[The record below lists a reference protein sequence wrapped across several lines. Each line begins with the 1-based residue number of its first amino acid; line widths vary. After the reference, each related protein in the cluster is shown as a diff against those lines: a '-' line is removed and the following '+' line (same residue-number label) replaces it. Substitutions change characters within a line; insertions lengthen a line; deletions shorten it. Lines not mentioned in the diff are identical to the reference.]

1 MFRFQ
6 QEKVRKRRR
15 PWFPFP
21 DRSRVLPWP
30 TPSPRFPPRSSET
43 SPTSSTRSGRM
54 LLSRYYAVE
63 VRVLCGVFLFC
74 FLDLDFG
81 RVFCGA
87 GWRNREAVSGGR
99 RSRQDYGRDQFVD
112 QWVHILAAG
121 ESPEG
126 ELMGGV
132 WNQGFT
138 RLTCEVFVYLQLVLM
153 FLFIWVRED
162 WLGWRRPLLVWL
174 VKQLSI
180 SRYGACSFG

>member
-54 LLSRYYAVE
+54 LLSRYYAVQ
-63 VRVLCGVFLFC
+63 VRVLCGVF
-74 FLDLDFG
+74 FLDLDFE

-126 ELMGGV
+126 ELMGGGLKPRV
-132 WNQGFT
+132 YSSHLSSICLFAIGFD
-138 RLTCEVFVYLQLVLM
+138 VFFFV
-153 FLFIWVRED
+153 WVRED